1 MASVPAARWSALV
14 VVVHLACAWPCAP
27 LRAQSSASE
36 SAAARAGALPNSADA
51 QAHDDVPAT
60 VQAEYRDVVARAV
73 TEFSAG
79 RWEEARSLFLRA
91 HALSPSA
98 RTFRSLGMT
107 SFELRTYGRALAELQ
122 AALDDTRRPLS
133 EEQRSQVAA
142 LIEQTRAFV
151 GRYRVHLSPE
161 HAVLLV
167 DGVARE
173 LQPDGRLLLGVGRHE
188 LIARADRHAEL
199 RRTLDVQG
207 NEDEVITLSLQ
218 PIPVLAPVLP
228 SPSPAAMPAHVHG
241 SKAAAEDGTRV
252 WTWVAGGA
260 ALALGAAS
268 AVLWFESKAEFDA
281 LAEKCKVERCVRGEL
296 DTSKVDVP
304 QTAHQITLGLAV
316 GAGVG
321 AVLAFFLEGGR
332 EQPGSEG
339 VSVGLG
345 RLDVRGHF

>member
-1 MASVPAARWSALV
+1 MTARLAARWSALA

-27 LRAQSSASE
+27 LRAQSGASE
-36 SAAARAGALPNSADA
+36 SAAARGGALPDSGDA
-51 QAHDDVPAT
+51 RAHDDVPAT
-60 VQAEYRDVVARAV
+60 AQAEYRDVVARAV
-73 TEFSAG
+73 AEFSAG

-91 HALSPSA
+91 HALWPSA

-133 EEQRSQVAA
+133 EEQRAQVAA

-173 LQPDGRLLLGVGRHE
+173 LQSDGRLLLGVGRHE
-188 LIARADRHAEL
+188 LIARADRHTEL

-207 NEDEVITLSLQ
+207 NEDEAITLSLR
-218 PIPVLAPVLP
+218 PIPVLP
-228 SPSPAAMPAHVHG
+228 SPLPSPAVAMPAHVHG

-281 LAEKCKVERCVRGEL
+281 LAEKCKIERCVRGEL
-296 DTSKVDVP
+296 DTSKVELA

-321 AVLAFFLEGGR
+321 AVVAFFLEGGR
-332 EQPGSEG
+332 EQPDSDG

-345 RLDVRGHF
+345 TLDVRGHF